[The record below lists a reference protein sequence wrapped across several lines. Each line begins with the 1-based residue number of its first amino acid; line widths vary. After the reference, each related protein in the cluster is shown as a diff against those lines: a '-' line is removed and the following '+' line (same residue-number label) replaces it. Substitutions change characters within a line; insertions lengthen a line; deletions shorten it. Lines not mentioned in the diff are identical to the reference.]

1 MYPQQRIHQD
11 CLAEVYKEMVEAV
24 GIESML
30 KLYPLLRGQQINFP
44 VRLYA
49 KDKVSMKIS
58 QEYNGKNVHVLSR
71 EYGYSSRWVQK
82 MIKEHQELE
91 EAREFRRGSLM
102 DDGRK

>member
-1 MYPQQRIHQD
+1 MYTQQHIQQD

-49 KDKVSMKIS
+49 KEKVSIKIS

-82 MIKEHQELE
+82 VIKEKQEME
-91 EAREFRRGSLM
+91 EGS
-102 DDGRK
+102 RF

>member
-1 MYPQQRIHQD
+1 MYPQQHIQQD

-30 KLYPLLRGQQINFP
+30 KLYPILRGQQINFP

-49 KDKVSMKIS
+49 KEKVSMKIS
-58 QEYNGKNVHVLSR
+58 QEYNEKNVHELSR

-82 MIKEHQELE
+82 VIKESKEVE
-91 EAREFRRGSLM
+91 GGVVF
-102 DDGRK
+102 

>member
-1 MYPQQRIHQD
+1 MYTQQHIQQD

-49 KDKVSMKIS
+49 KEKVSMKIS

-82 MIKEHQELE
+82 VIKEKQEME
-91 EAREFRRGSLM
+91 EGS
-102 DDGRK
+102 RF